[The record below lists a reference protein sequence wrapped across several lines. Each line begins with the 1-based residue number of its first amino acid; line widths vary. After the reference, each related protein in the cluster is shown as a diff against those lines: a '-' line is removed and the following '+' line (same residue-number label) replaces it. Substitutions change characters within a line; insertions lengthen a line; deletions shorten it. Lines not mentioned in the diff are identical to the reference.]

1 MSICHLHVEVRE
13 NSRPRLFMRI
23 PRFLVQKARLGES
36 LSRSSPLWCRLARHY
51 VFVSLRSCLPCEPC
65 KLDKLVALKKG
76 KRSISR
82 IAISFT
88 MYLPKE
94 DGVDFALHQQRSRRR
109 KPAIELLCPCSIEDV
124 RRCIHY
130 ALDSEAKRT

>member
-36 LSRSSPLWCRLARHY
+36 YSRSSPLWCKLDRHY
-51 VFVSLRSCLPCEPC
+51 GFGSLCSCLPCEPC
-65 KLDKLVALKKG
+65 KFDELVGLKPEKATLV
-76 KRSISR
+76 R
-82 IAISFT
+82 IAISLM